1 MKGGNVEKYDIE
13 GLVLLFMAVEVREVW
28 YQLLNCR
35 ENKKRRIGMKVN
47 KKWSLLSSVLI
58 VSLCISPFSRMYA
71 GADTNSDT
79 NTTTNAVTSDTPS
92 IYEQR
97 FLELYDDIYDKD
109 NGYFNDQGI
118 PYHSVETL
126 MVEAPDQ
133 GHESTSETASY
144 LLWLQAMKGRITKD
158 YSGVESAWDTI
169 EKYYIPTSEDQP
181 GQTSYNTSKP
191 ATYAAEYSLPDY
203 YPSQL
208 KFDVKVG
215 QDPLYT
221 ELRNTYG
228 TPQMYGMHWLIDVD
242 NFYGYGK
249 RGDGVSTP
257 SYINTYQRGEQESVW
272 ETIPHPSWETFKW
285 GGEKGFLPFFTGDNS
300 YSKQWRYTI
309 ASDAD
314 ARVVQAMYHAN
325 EWAKEDNK
333 SLDKYVAKASKMGD
347 YLRYSMFDKYFMKL
361 GAQGL
366 TPATGRD
373 SEHYLLSW
381 YYSWG
386 GSMDDT
392 WSWRI
397 GCSHNHFGYQ
407 NPFAA
412 WVLSEDSEFIPKS
425 QTAQSDWSKSLD
437 RQLEFYQWLQSSE
450 GAIAGGATN
459 SYNGSY
465 DKYPAGTST
474 FYGMAYEEAP
484 VYADPGSNEWFGMQ
498 CWSMQ
503 RMAELYYQ
511 TGDVR
516 AKAVLD
522 KWAQWV
528 ASVVQLKE
536 DGTYLIPSTL
546 KWSGQPDTW
555 TGTYTGNPN
564 LHVTVTNYG
573 HDIGVTSSLA
583 NTLTYYAAGLQK
595 HANGDSYKGYVNIAK
610 ELLNR
615 MWNLYRDDKGIGDKQ
630 ELTTMLERFFD
641 QKIAVPDNY
650 SGTMAN
656 GDKITKG
663 ATFFSIRTEYENDP
677 DFQKLKDAYENNK
690 SFSMVYHRFWAQSEA
705 AIALGVMDEFFPEDG
720 VATPVVSVT
729 NPSNGATFDWAD
741 CDNGITV
748 KANATIAEGSIS
760 KVEFYADGV
769 KFAEDTSADYQGV
782 YVPTKTGA
790 VNGKKTVVLKAIAYA
805 DNNTV
810 RTSSEVTI
818 TINMSTAELPV
829 VHIITPTAGTVF
841 DYTKEQSPI
850 LVSAESS
857 IKNGEI
863 AKVEIFADSKKIG
876 EFKGTTGE
884 VSFVP
889 TNEGADATGLKEVA
903 LTAIATSSDGL
914 TATSEPVKITIKFE
928 KKVNPTN
935 PNINV
940 EFKSQGGDTS
950 NVIGGQFKIT
960 ANKEVKLSDVKLRY
974 YYTLEDTVAQK
985 ANVDSVSLS
994 MSKAPWYVS
1003 LNSSTQ
1009 VNIVQVSGDKYYME
1023 ISFNTDLN
1031 LGESEKIDMGIRL
1044 SKENWSNFDQT
1055 NDYSYKSGVIVLY
1068 NGEVITGVQPY

>member
-1 MKGGNVEKYDIE
+1 MKKS
-13 GLVLLFMAVEVREVW
+13 
-28 YQLLNCR
+28 
-35 ENKKRRIGMKVN
+35 
-47 KKWSLLSSVLI
+47 KKWGLLSSVLI
-58 VSLCISPFSRMYA
+58 VSQCISPFSGLYV
-71 GADTNSDT
+71 GAKTDGDA
-79 NTTTNAVTSDTPS
+79 NTTTYAVESDTPS

-97 FLELYDDIYDKD
+97 FLELYDDIYDKE

-126 MVEAPDQ
+126 MVEAPDH

-181 GQTSYNTSKP
+181 GQYSYNPSKP

-285 GGEKGFLPFFTGDNS
+285 GGDKGFLPFFTGDNS

-314 ARVVQAMYHAN
+314 ARVVQAMYHAS

-347 YLRYSMFDKYFMKL
+347 YLRYSMFDKYFMKV

-366 TPATGRD
+366 TAASGRD
-373 SEHYLLSW
+373 SAHYLLSW

-386 GSMDDT
+386 GSMDDS

-397 GCSHNHFGYQ
+397 GSSHNHFGYQ
-407 NPFAA
+407 NPMAA
-412 WVLSEDSEFIPKS
+412 WVLSNDTEFIPKS

-465 DKYPAGTST
+465 DKYPAGIST
-474 FYGMAYEEAP
+474 FYDMAYEEAP

-511 TGDVR
+511 TGDTR
-516 AKAVLD
+516 AKAILD
-522 KWAQWV
+522 KWANWGV
-528 ASVVQLKE
+528 SEVQLKD

-555 TGTYTGNPN
+555 TGKSTGNPN
-564 LHVTVTNYG
+564 LHVTVANYG

-595 HANGDSYKGYVNIAK
+595 HTSDTSYQGYVSVAK

-615 MWNLYRDDKGIGDKQ
+615 MWSLYRDDKGIGDEQ
-630 ELTTMLERFFD
+630 ELTTMLGRFFD

-656 GDKITKG
+656 GDKIEKG
-663 ATFFSIRTEYENDP
+663 STFFSIRTGYEKDP
-677 DFQKLKDAYENNK
+677 DFKRLKDAYDNK
-690 SFSMVYHRFWAQSEA
+690 KPFSMVYHRFWAQSEA

-720 VATPVVSVT
+720 ASVVTPVVSVT
-729 NPSNGATFDWAD
+729 SPSNSATFDWAN
-741 CDNGITV
+741 CENGITV
-748 KANATIAEGSIS
+748 KADATIAKGSIN

-769 KFAEDTSADYQGV
+769 KFAEDSSADYQGV

-790 VNGKKTVVLKAIAYA
+790 VNGKKTIVLKAIAYA

-810 RTSSEVTI
+810 KTSNEVTI
-818 TINMSTAELPV
+818 TITMP
-829 VHIITPTAGTVF
+829 
-841 DYTKEQSPI
+841 KE
-850 LVSAESS
+850 E
-857 IKNGEI
+857 
-863 AKVEIFADSKKIG
+863 
-876 EFKGTTGE
+876 
-884 VSFVP
+884 
-889 TNEGADATGLKEVA
+889 
-903 LTAIATSSDGL
+903 
-914 TATSEPVKITIKFE
+914 
-928 KKVNPTN
+928 NPTN
-935 PNINV
+935 PDINV
-940 EFKSQGGDTS
+940 EFKSQGGDSS
-950 NVIGGQFKIT
+950 NIIGGQFKVT
-960 ANKEVKLSDVKLRY
+960 AKKEVNLSDVKLRY
-974 YYTLEDTVAQK
+974 YYTLEDEIAQN
-985 ANVDSVSLS
+985 AYIDSVSLS
-994 MSKAPWYVS
+994 MTKAPWYVS

-1009 VNIVQVSGDKYYME
+1009 VKIVQVSGNNYYME
-1023 ISFNTDLN
+1023 ISFNTDLT
-1031 LGESEKIDMGIRL
+1031 LDESGKLELGIRL
-1044 SKENWSNFDQT
+1044 SKANWSNFDQT

-1068 NGEVITGVQPY
+1068 KDEVISGVQPY

>member
-1 MKGGNVEKYDIE
+1 MKKS
-13 GLVLLFMAVEVREVW
+13 M
-28 YQLLNCR
+28 
-35 ENKKRRIGMKVN
+35 KRR
-47 KKWSLLSSVLI
+47 LLSSVLI
-58 VSLCISPFSRMYA
+58 VTQCIYPFSGMYA
-71 GADTNSDT
+71 VAKTNSDT
-79 NTTTNAVTSDTPS
+79 QTTTYATEADSPS

-97 FLELYDDIYDKD
+97 FLELYDDIYDKE
-109 NGYFNDQGI
+109 NGYFNSQGI

-126 MVEAPDQ
+126 MVEAPDH

-158 YSGVESAWDTI
+158 YSGIGTAWDTI
-169 EKYYIPTSEDQP
+169 EKYYIPTAEDQP
-181 GQTSYNTSKP
+181 GQLTYNPNSP
-191 ATYAAEYSLPDY
+191 ATYAAEYPLPDY
-203 YPSQL
+203 YPSELQ
-208 KFDVKVG
+208 FNTKVG
-215 QDPLYT
+215 QDPLYN

-228 TPQMYGMHWLIDVD
+228 TPQMYGMHWLLDVD

-285 GGEKGFLPFFTGDNS
+285 GGDKGFLPFFTGDKS
-300 YSKQWRYTI
+300 YAKQWRYTI

-314 ARVVQAMYHAN
+314 ARVVQAMYRAN
-325 EWAKEDNK
+325 EWAKEDNQ
-333 SLDKYVAKASKMGD
+333 SLTTYVSKASKMGD
-347 YLRYSMFDKYFMKL
+347 YLRYSMFDKYFMKV
-361 GAQGL
+361 GAQG
-366 TPATGRD
+366 TTAASGRD

-386 GSMDDT
+386 GATDGS

-397 GCSHNHFGYQ
+397 GSSHNHFGYQ

-425 QTAQSDWSKSLD
+425 QTAQSDWAKSLD

-503 RMAELYYQ
+503 RIAELYYQ
-511 TGDVR
+511 TGDER
-516 AKAVLD
+516 AKAILD

-528 ASVVQLKE
+528 VSEVQLKA

-555 TGTYTGNPN
+555 QGTYTGNKN
-564 LHVTVTNYG
+564 LHVTVANYT

-595 HANGDSYKGYVNIAK
+595 YTEDNSYNGYVSVAK

-615 MWNLYRDDKGIGDKQ
+615 MWNNYKDDKGIGDKQ

-656 GDKITKG
+656 GDKIEKG

-677 DFQKLKDAYENNK
+677 DFQKLKYAYDNNL
-690 SFSMVYHRFWAQSEA
+690 SFSMVYHRFWAQAET
-705 AIALGVMDEFFPEDG
+705 AIALGVMDEFFPEDD
-720 VATPVVSVT
+720 VVTPVVSIT
-729 NPSNGATFDWAD
+729 NPVNEATFDWAN
-741 CDNGITV
+741 CENGITV
-748 KANATIAEGSIS
+748 KADASITDGSIQ

-769 KFAEDTSADYQGV
+769 KFAEDNNADYEVV
-782 YVPTKTGA
+782 YIPTKTG
-790 VNGKKTVVLKAIAYA
+790 VVDGKKTVVLKAIAYA

-810 RTSSEVTI
+810 RTSKTVTI
-818 TINMSTAELPV
+818 TINMPKAELPV
-829 VHIITPTAGTVF
+829 VRIVSPENQAIF
-841 DYTKEQSPI
+841 DYTDVQAPI
-850 LVSAESS
+850 VVAAEAS
-857 IKNGEI
+857 IDKGVI
-863 AKVEIFADSKKIG
+863 AKVEYFADGKKIG
-876 EFKGTTGE
+876 ETNGSSGN

-889 TNEGADATGLKEVA
+889 TNEGADGAGLKVIA
-903 LTAIATSSDGL
+903 LTAIATTTDGVS
-914 TATSEPVKITIKFE
+914 ASAEPVQIKVQF
-928 KKVNPTN
+928 KVNPI
-935 PNINV
+935 PAVNINV
-940 EFKSQGGDTS
+940 GFKSQGGDTS
-950 NVIGGQFKIT
+950 NTIGGQFSIT
-960 ANKEVKLSDVKLRY
+960 TDKEVNLSDVKIRY
-974 YYTLEDTVAQK
+974 YYTLENPSEQKIIIDNVGLTV
-985 ANVDSVSLS
+985 
-994 MSKAPWYVS
+994 SKAPWYIS
-1003 LNSSTQ
+1003 LNSATEAK
-1009 VNIVQVSGDKYYME
+1009 IVQVSGDKYYLE
-1023 ISFNTDLN
+1023 ISFNTTQTLD
-1031 LGESEKIDMGIRL
+1031 ESGKIEMGVRV
-1044 SKENWSNFDQT
+1044 SKDNWSNFDQT
-1055 NDYSYKSGVIVLY
+1055 NDYSYKSGAIVLY
-1068 NGEVITGVQPY
+1068 KGEVVTGKSPY